1 MPEIITAINRTM
13 KAPQKSPNLNV
24 VQGDCCLPKIFL
36 KYCIFMRGGNN
47 FSKFY
52 LEVALLTVSSLYG
65 DLPLPN
71 FL

>member
-1 MPEIITAINRTM
+1 M

-36 KYCIFMRGGNN
+36 KYCTIFMGGENN